1 MSQAAE
7 PAICIYRDAAELAT
21 HVADFIIASAGAAV
35 RDRGRFTLALTG
47 GSTPEKAYQTLAE
60 PGRASRIDWAKTYLF
75 LGDERVV
82 PYDDPRSNYGMARRT
97 LISRVPV
104 PPANLYPM
112 PTDRITPQVD
122 AIAYAEMLVTAF
134 QQPADGPPPRFDLI
148 LLGLG
153 EDGHVASLF
162 PHKPT
167 LDETRAWVVS
177 SPPGTLPPPVD
188 RVTVTFPVL
197 NAARAVLFI
206 VGGEKKAV
214 PVQDVL
220 VNNPDYHDRP
230 AAGVRPTDGRVT
242 WMLDEAAAALLNPQ
256 AFADKLR

>member
-1 MSQAAE
+1 MSQAVK
-7 PAICIYRDAAELAT
+7 PAVCVYRDAAELAAR
-21 HVADFIIASAGAAV
+21 VADFIIESAGAAI

-60 PGRASRIDWAKTYLF
+60 PGRAGRIDWAKTYLF

-97 LISRVPV
+97 LIDRVPV

-112 PTDRITPQVD
+112 PTDRIEPTVD
-122 AIAYAEMLVTAF
+122 AIAYTELLAAAF
-134 QQPADGPPPRFDLI
+134 EQPADGPPPRFDLI

-167 LDETRAWVVS
+167 LDECGAWVVS

-188 RVTVTFPVL
+188 RVTVTYPVL

-214 PVQDVL
+214 PVRDVL
-220 VNNPDYHDRP
+220 ENDPDYHDRP
-230 AAGVRPTDGRVT
+230 AAGVRPTDGSLT
-242 WMLDEAAAALLNPQ
+242 WMLDETAAALLNPQ